1 MLYSSKLKFQ
11 ILHLGLILFCLPM
24 AFPSLETTF
33 IVIQF
38 GLVFPLYLFLSSYA
52 TSAYALFL
60 MCVYVL
66 LLVLVPMGMPGSIIG
81 WMTMLCAGYFFGV
94 SIIKEKLVTLGSIK
108 PFFYLTLFSC
118 LWIILQN
125 YRNGFSQE
133 QLSDYFQVSSIN
145 TVPLLMVC
153 SVNLYCAIYYYTGC
167 IAKNRD
173 DTVNN
178 KYKLL
183 YALLFVAILTTVVFG
198 FRSGSLLFV
207 LVPLILWESSRFR
220 GKIIRNIVL
229 LLFVGFGS
237 TDINNL
243 YDLVAN
249 FLIPGRSE
257 IVTLVGDLSEDTLRY
272 DRIGEFWSVAGLSK
286 LDFDVWSS
294 HFSVSAMSD
303 FTASLFPLSLLFFI
317 PALSMLKL
325 VRYLNSAARLPA
337 LIIMISTLSSLLI
350 SILQPD
356 FYSMFTFF
364 TISSMVFFGE
374 REKVFRQP
382 LVLSTLSN

>member
-1 MLYSSKLKFQ
+1 
-11 ILHLGLILFCLPM
+11 
-24 AFPSLETTF
+24 
-33 IVIQF
+33 
-38 GLVFPLYLFLSSYA
+38 
-52 TSAYALFL
+52 
-60 MCVYVL
+60 
-66 LLVLVPMGMPGSIIG
+66 MGMPGSIIG

-94 SIIKEKLVTLGSIK
+94 SLIKEKSVTLGNIK

-118 LWIILQN
+118 LWVILQN
-125 YRNGFSQE
+125 HRNGFSQE
-133 QLSDYFQVSSIN
+133 QLSDYFQASSIN

-153 SVNLYCAIYYYTGC
+153 SVNLYCAIYYYIGC
-167 IAKNRD
+167 IVQNRD
-173 DTVNN
+173 DTVIN

-183 YALLFVAILTTVVFG
+183 YALLFVAILTTVLFN

-207 LVPLILWESSRFR
+207 LVPLIVWESLRFR
-220 GKIIRNIVL
+220 SKIIRNIVL
-229 LLFVGFGS
+229 FLFVGLGFLS
-237 TDINNL
+237 INNL
-243 YDLVAN
+243 YNLVAN
-249 FLIPGRSE
+249 FFLPGRSE
-257 IVTLVGDLSEDTLRY
+257 IVSLVGDLSEDTLRY

-325 VRYLNSAARLPA
+325 FGYLNSAARLPA
-337 LIIMISTLSSLLI
+337 LIIMVSTLSSLLI

-374 REKVFRQP
+374 RKKVFRKP